1 MKDTFTGSRRM
12 RSRRGTRRAV
22 GTALVGAVA
31 CLALPASGAQAAT
44 TCAAGMWKAS
54 YYANTTFAGT
64 PRRAV
69 CDTAIS
75 ESYGTGD
82 PAGVTLPRDN
92 FGVRWTMTRNF
103 GSGGPFT
110 FSVAVQDAVRVYLD
124 GTRKIDLWSNVSST
138 RSKTVNVTVPRG
150 THNIRVDFAA
160 FTGSANVKFGY
171 APKTSATVDK
181 TAPLAPTGARV
192 SYDQAT
198 SKATFTWSKN
208 KEMDLAGYKVYLRRP
223 GTSTLVVR
231 TTATS
236 YTTTLPATGAV
247 YRFGVDAVD
256 RAGNTSSSG
265 IDLPVTTA
273 DRTAPRAPTGLT
285 AADSQW
291 DVTLSWTASEAG
303 STFRVYRADSTT
315 GPYSLVGTTKS
326 TWLTLTDVPYSTPRH
341 YKVTATDVSG
351 NTSAASAVL
360 SYTRPT
366 AVPWLY
372 HAENNEADTG
382 IRLLWE
388 ARLNAG
394 TTGFRVYRAEPGSAD
409 PSWHAVTCED
419 FGRGGSTPYVQVHYC
434 TDRTA
439 VARTGYQY
447 AVTSVDG
454 EGRES
459 ERSAPYSIT
468 RVDRTPPPAVTGV
481 TVKATPYGVVLD
493 WDPSTAPDIA
503 KFIIRREPE
512 EKLPCWCNL
521 AEVDAATTHFVDA
534 ELPDGETLTYSVDAV
549 DTSGNSL
556 YTLYLNPEGE
566 GMTFADVTEL
576 DLTPSV
582 DTPAGAPLDLTATPA
597 DSGHAVELRWDAIR
611 EATGYRV
618 HRWNPDAAAYEPLT
632 AEPVTDLSYTDTTA
646 ATGTTHFYWITAV
659 YADGTE
665 SAPGAAWTILQPGS

>member
-1 MKDTFTGSRRM
+1 MNTSTGSRPL
-12 RSRRGTRRAV
+12 RRRRATVRAV
-22 GTALVGAVA
+22 GTALSGAAA
-31 CLALPASGAQAAT
+31 CLALPASGAEAAT
-44 TCAAGMWKAS
+44 TCAAGVWKAS

-64 PRRAV
+64 PKGTV
-69 CDTAIS
+69 CDSAIS

-92 FGVRWTMTRNF
+92 FGVRWSMTRDF

-138 RSKTVNVTVPRG
+138 RGKTVYVTVPKG
-150 THNIRVDFAA
+150 THTIRVDFAA
-160 FTGSANVKFGY
+160 FTGSANVAFGY
-171 APKTSATVDK
+171 APRTSATVDR
-181 TAPLAPTGARV
+181 TAPLAPSGAKVAYDKVTG
-192 SYDQAT
+192 
-198 SKATFTWSKN
+198 KATFTWSRN

-231 TTATS
+231 TTGTS
-236 YTTTLPATGAV
+236 YSTTLPATGAV

-256 RAGNTSSSG
+256 IAGNTSSSV

-273 DRTAPRAPTGLT
+273 DRTAPQAPTGLT

-291 DVTLSWTASEAG
+291 DVTLGWKASEAG
-303 STFRVYRADSTT
+303 STFRLYRAESAA
-315 GPYSLVGTTKS
+315 GPYTLVGTTKA
-326 TWLTLTDVPYSTPRH
+326 TTLALTDVPYSTARH
-341 YKVTATDVSG
+341 YKVTATDAAG
-351 NTSAASAVL
+351 NTSAASGVL
-360 SYTRPT
+360 LYTRPT
-366 AVPWLY
+366 AVPRLY
-372 HAENNEADTG
+372 HAQNNEADTG
-382 IRLLWE
+382 IGLYWE

-394 TTGFRVYRAEPGSAD
+394 TTGYRVYRSEPGSTD

-419 FGRGGSTPYVQVHYC
+419 WGQGGSTPYVQVHYC

-439 VARTGYQY
+439 VAKTAYHY
-447 AVTSVDG
+447 AVTSVDAQ
-454 EGRES
+454 GRES
-459 ERSAPYSIT
+459 ERSAPFAIA

-481 TVKATPYGVVLD
+481 TAKATPYGVVLD

-503 KFIIRREPE
+503 KFVIRREPV

-521 AEVDAATTHFVDA
+521 AEVDAGTTHFVDK

-556 YTLYLNPEGE
+556 YTLYLNPES
-566 GMTFADVTEL
+566 MTFAEVKEL

-582 DTPAGAPLDLTATPA
+582 DTPEGAPLDLTARAA
-597 DSGHAVELRWDAIR
+597 DSGQAVELGWGAAG

-618 HRWNPDAAAYEPLT
+618 YRWNHDAGSYEQLT
-632 AEPVTDLSYTDTTA
+632 AEPVTGLSYTDTTA
-646 ATGTTHFYWITAV
+646 ATGTTHFYWVTAV
-659 YADGTE
+659 HADGTE
-665 SAPGAAWTILQPGS
+665 SAPGDAWAILQPGS

>member
-1 MKDTFTGSRRM
+1 MNTLT
-12 RSRRGTRRAV
+12 RSRRTRRHRATGRAI
-22 GTALVGAVA
+22 GTALAGAVA
-31 CLALPASGAQAAT
+31 CLALPASGAEAAT
-44 TCAAGMWKAS
+44 TCAAGVWKAS

-64 PRRAV
+64 PKLTA
-69 CDTAIS
+69 CDSAIS

-92 FGVRWTMTRNF
+92 FGVRWTTTRDF

-138 RSKTVNVTVPRG
+138 RSKTVYVTVPKG
-150 THNIRVDFAA
+150 THTIRVDFAA
-160 FTGSANVKFGY
+160 FTGSANVKFSY
-171 APKTSATVDK
+171 APRTSATVDK
-181 TAPLAPTGARV
+181 TAPLAPTGAKV
-192 SYDQAT
+192 AYDKAT
-198 SKATFTWSKN
+198 SKATFTWSRN

-223 GTSTLVVR
+223 GTSTQVVR

-247 YRFGVDAVD
+247 HRFGVDAVD
-256 RAGNTSSSG
+256 IAGNTSSSG
-265 IDLPVTTA
+265 IDLPVTTV
-273 DRTAPRAPTGLT
+273 DRTAPQAPTGLT

-291 DVTLSWTASEAG
+291 DVTLGWKASEAG
-303 STFRVYRADSTT
+303 SAFKVYRADSAT
-315 GPYSLVGTTKS
+315 GPYSLAGTTKA
-326 TWLTLTDVPYSTPRH
+326 TTLALTDVPYSTARY
-341 YKVTATDVSG
+341 YKVTATDAAG
-351 NTSAASAVL
+351 NTSAASTVL

-366 AVPWLY
+366 AVPGLY

-394 TTGFRVYRAEPGSAD
+394 TTGFRVYRSEPGSAD

-419 FGRGGSTPYVQVHYC
+419 FGEGGSTPYVQVHYC

-439 VARTGYQY
+439 VARTAYQY
-447 AVTSVDG
+447 AVTSVDAQ
-454 EGRES
+454 GRES
-459 ERSAPYSIT
+459 ERSAPYAIT

-481 TVKATPYGVVLD
+481 TAKATPYGVVLD

-503 KFIIRREPE
+503 KFVIRREPV

-521 AEVDAATTHFVDA
+521 AEVDAGTTHYVDR

-556 YTLYLNPEGE
+556 YTLYLNPEA
-566 GMTFADVTEL
+566 MTFAEVTEL

-582 DTPAGAPLDLTATPA
+582 DTPAGAPLDLTATAA
-597 DSGHAVELRWDAIR
+597 DSGQAVELGWDAVG

-618 HRWNPDAAAYEPLT
+618 HRWNGDAGTYEPLT
-632 AEPVTDLSYTDTTA
+632 AEPVTGLSYTDTTA
-646 ATGTTHFYWITAV
+646 ATGTTHFYWVTAV
-659 YADGTE
+659 LADGTE
-665 SAPGAAWTILQPGS
+665 SAPGDAWAILQPGS